1 MTQEPINPAIR
12 RGTAHDLP
20 FVMATERGPGFEH
33 LVGRWPQER
42 HAIALASPD
51 YAYLIG
57 GHADADAGFA
67 ILRDLND
74 GHGNVCLMR
83 IAVENPSRGFGR
95 RFLPQI
101 IEWVFTETTAERF
114 WLDTFTDNL
123 RAQHVYRT
131 CGFIEE
137 GVKRSAYR
145 MPDGTRRDLLQF
157 SLIRPEW
164 PAEKI

>member
-1 MTQEPINPAIR
+1 
-12 RGTAHDLP
+12 
-20 FVMATERGPGFEH
+20 MAAERQPGFEH
-33 LVGRWPQER
+33 LVGRWPRER
-42 HAIALASPD
+42 HVAALASPD

-57 GHADADAGFA
+57 AESNADAGFA

-95 RFLPQI
+95 RFVRAI
-101 IEWVFTETTAERF
+101 IGWVFEQTAAERF

-123 RAQHVYRT
+123 RAQHVYRS
-131 CGFIEE
+131 CGFIDE

-145 MPDGTRRDLLQF
+145 MPDGSRRDLLQF
-157 SLIRPEW
+157 SLTRPEW
-164 PAEKI
+164 LAQNLT